1 MQCPVCGNEMRQGYI
16 QCKQILSWVKTP
28 HWISLRPEP
37 GEVLLG
43 KNLFKGP
50 CFEAYICKKCKK
62 VLFDYSKSNFE
73 EA

>member
-1 MQCPVCGNEMRQGYI
+1 MRPARYFFVI
-16 QCKQILSWVKTP
+16 QLSNSRV
-28 HWISLRPEP
+28 SLRPEP

-43 KNLFKGP
+43 KNWFGILS
-50 CFEAYICKKCKK
+50 FEAYICKKCKK